1 MSNPRFAGPVM
12 VALAAAA
19 LFVGPAT
26 AQNEQIGHTVPPPI
40 PAEMQ
45 NPYIQRFMELY
56 DINHD
61 GKVSLQEILSDQD
74 RLFTA
79 IDIDNNKKLSIEEIR
94 RRGRLLQMWR
104 TTTLFDLLDTN
115 GDGVLTISEINAP
128 TRRWF
133 MRYDTNHDGELEPNE
148 IPDRSQ
154 RWGND
159 QR

>member
-1 MSNPRFAGPVM
+1 MSNPRFAGPV
-12 VALAAAA
+12 AIAIIAAAF
-19 LFVGPAT
+19 LVGPAT
-26 AQNEQIGHTVPPPI
+26 AQNESIGHTVAPPI
-40 PAEMQ
+40 PSQMQ

-56 DINHD
+56 DTNHD
-61 GKVSLQEILSDQD
+61 GKVSLQEILSDQG
-74 RLFTA
+74 RLFGA
-79 IDIDNNKKLSIEEIR
+79 IDIDSDKKLSIEEIR

-128 TRRWF
+128 TQRWF
-133 MRYDTNHDGELEPNE
+133 TRYDANHDGVLEPNE

>member
-1 MSNPRFAGPVM
+1 MSNPRFAGPVAT
-12 VALAAAA
+12 VVVAAA
-19 LFVGPAT
+19 LIVGPAT
-26 AQNEQIGHTVPPPI
+26 AQNEPVGRTVHPPT
-40 PAEMQ
+40 ASQMQ

-56 DINHD
+56 DLDRD
-61 GKVSLQEILSDQD
+61 GKVSLQEILSDQS
-74 RLFTA
+74 RLFGA
-79 IDIDNNKKLSIEEIR
+79 IDIDSDKNLSIEEIR

-115 GDGVLTISEINAP
+115 GDGVLTISEINSP
-128 TRRWF
+128 TQRWF
-133 MRYDTNHDGELEPNE
+133 KRYDVNHDGVLAPNE